1 MRKLTLEER
10 IQRLEK
16 LLVKNEETRDTLK
29 TIPSMIR
36 DAFANDELLK
46 DYFDKDSG
54 IRVTSLSRPARA
66 RRDDK
71 WNEVD
76 FNIYSTQPTNVDERD
91 FRDMAIPAIKKCLKD
106 NGFTLDYAV
115 VTPGN
120 EYTMFSVVLKS
131 DVKPVYYKPGKDTD
145 AEWETDSDHKL
156 RKYY

>member
-10 IQRLEK
+10 VKRLER
-16 LLVKNEETRDTLK
+16 LLVKNEETRDTLR
-29 TIPSMIR
+29 TIPALVR

-76 FNIYSTQPTNVDERD
+76 FNIYSIQPTNVKG
-91 FRDMAIPAIKKCLKD
+91 FKAMAEPTVKQCLEDK
-106 NGFTLDYAV
+106 GFSVDYII
-115 VTPGN
+115 VTPGD

-131 DVKPVYYKPGKDTD
+131 SVKPMYYKPGKDTD
-145 AEWETDSDHKL
+145 AEWETDSDHKW